1 MHAFLPSQ
9 LLQQFKDD
17 PVLSTY
23 PSHIYTDTFEKFR
36 FKTVSVKNHVFIH
49 DEVSLRIK
57 IPHSPVM
64 SLEKDDQRTYLH
76 MAALLGDVP
85 LAYEMI
91 RMGLDLDLRDKWGMT
106 PLFLACTVLREMDVV
121 KKTYFPIMFATF
133 GGSRYS
139 CGQAF
144 GWATCRCQYR
154 SWEPDTPDISAD
166 KEKFKSLVDTIKP
179 GSSRPSQPCPCWS
192 GKKLSD
198 CHGVGKH
205 LYPAAFPCR
214 CGQRK
219 AYGSCCA
226 KKQFDIFEAWDP
238 KRRSI
243 QNIAQKRLAIPMGI
257 TDEMFLEGN
266 RYMRE
271 LQALGPDMVQR
282 KWNRPRILSQML
294 AFEPDMDRAFLY
306 TTVHGTFHP
315 RPWDGQLSKAESKTC
330 MEKWNALVDTYIAS
344 GVDSRSRFDIE
355 LAAKISMSGGPLYK
369 HCDATNCRHVEKRD
383 VPAMKTCGRCQK
395 AFYCSQDCQKSDWA
409 IHKRQ
414 CGNILQQEQ
423 RLMSQ
428 IAVENAMNRAIPAT
442 FRSTSTTEF
451 SPYQLTIL
459 DWVSQW
465 QNDGP
470 SPWSYTSPTI
480 M

>member
-121 KKTYFPIMFATF
+121 KKTYFPIMFATASDVNHSDILPEWF
-133 GGSRYS
+133 NEQSAASLEDRVIRVAKLLVGQHADVNTEVGNQTPLISLVRAS
-139 CGQAF
+139 CWPLVELLLEHGVRAPSSLTALSDVF
-144 GWATCRCQYR
+144 HF
-154 SWEPDTPDISAD
+154 EAD

-315 RPWDGQLSKAESKTC
+315 R
-330 MEKWNALVDTYIAS
+330 
-344 GVDSRSRFDIE
+344 
-355 LAAKISMSGGPLYK
+355 
-369 HCDATNCRHVEKRD
+369 
-383 VPAMKTCGRCQK
+383 
-395 AFYCSQDCQKSDWA
+395 
-409 IHKRQ
+409 
-414 CGNILQQEQ
+414 
-423 RLMSQ
+423 
-428 IAVENAMNRAIPAT
+428 
-442 FRSTSTTEF
+442 
-451 SPYQLTIL
+451 
-459 DWVSQW
+459 
-465 QNDGP
+465 
-470 SPWSYTSPTI
+470 
-480 M
+480 